1 MITKD
6 NLELYLIRNCKMRIS
21 IENFNITWSYIY
33 LPLANPKLDTEYQ
46 KRFHNDSIIP
56 SKYYKWHNKSYSF
69 NHVVKRILNDF
80 KKGIINITEFQADNK
95 IQVSARKSTNNNP
108 ESKTNGEQQ

>member
-56 SKYYKWHNKSYSF
+56 SKYYKWHSGCADIGNSF
-69 NHVVKRILNDF
+69 NYVVKRILNDF
-80 KKGIINITEFQADNK
+80 KKGIIKLDAHLFYPIK
-95 IQVSARKSTNNNP
+95 
-108 ESKTNGEQQ
+108 ESKENQ